1 MKATRRTFNKGLF
14 AVTVSGAIG
23 GSMVPA
29 SAAKTL
35 IYGNAGNINSASNTF
50 AKKWLDLVTERTGG
64 ELVFEVKAGTIGSE
78 KEILDGTALG
88 TVQIYNG
95 AYSGLREFDI
105 FYAPYFV
112 RDSNHA
118 LKVANELLFDQLN
131 AAVGKRYSGV
141 RYMSVARA
149 GPWKLFTNK
158 QLNSFDDMKGLK
170 IRAPEIEGVVAGLQQ
185 IGAKPTVI
193 PFNELYGALQQGVV
207 DGMATLGNLMIS
219 QKFYEVVKYC
229 YTNDWG
235 IGLDKQMINAAT
247 WNSLSADQQKILT
260 DTFKEL
266 EPKDFFRATEEAEVA
281 NYKKWQEFNG
291 AELDADAR
299 CGGGTGGAQARHFQA
314 RRRDLRSRYL
324 RQGSGGAGLGRT
336 RSRNLRRRPP
346 GRRRFHSARIISA
359 ARSATIMVGAAV
371 LPDVMVG
378 KTEASTTRSPR
389 TPRTRNCSS
398 TTEPGSAPILHVPT
412 G

>member
-1 MKATRRTFNKGLF
+1 MKTTRRSFNKGLF

-23 GSMVPA
+23 GGIVPA
-29 SAAKTL
+29 AAAKTL
-35 IYGNAGNINSASNTF
+35 IYGNAGNITSASNTF
-50 AKKWLDLVTERTGG
+50 AKKWLDLVSQRTGG

-78 KEILDGTALG
+78 KEILDGCALG

-95 AYSGLREFDI
+95 AYTGLREFDI

-118 LKVANELLFDQLN
+118 LKVANELLYDQIN

-149 GPWKLFTNK
+149 GPWKLFTNTK
-158 QLNSFDDMKGLK
+158 LNSFDDMKGLK

-207 DGMATLGNLMIS
+207 DGMATLGNLMIA
-219 QKFYEVVKYC
+219 QKFYEVAKYC

-235 IGLDKQMINAAT
+235 IGLDKQMINVAT
-247 WNSLSADQQKILT
+247 WNSLSAEQQKILT

-266 EPKDFFRATEEAEVA
+266 EPQDFFRATEEAEIE
-281 NYKKWQEFNG
+281 NYKKWREYNG
-291 AELDADAR
+291 EDSTPTLDAAA
-299 CGGGTGGAQARHFQA
+299 AQAALKPAISKLADDIFGPGTYDKVQA
-314 RRRDLRSRYL
+314 V
-324 RQGSGGAGLGRT
+324 A
-336 RSRNLRRRPP
+336 
-346 GRRRFHSARIISA
+346 I
-359 ARSATIMVGAAV
+359 
-371 LPDVMVG
+371 
-378 KTEASTTRSPR
+378 
-389 TPRTRNCSS
+389 
-398 TTEPGSAPILHVPT
+398 
-412 G
+412 

>member
-149 GPWKLFTNK
+149 GPWKLFTNNK
-158 QLNSFDDMKGLK
+158 LNSFDDMKGLK

-235 IGLDKQMINAAT
+235 IGLDKQMINVAT
-247 WNSLSADQQKILT
+247 WNSLSADQQKVLT

-266 EPKDFFRATEEAEVA
+266 EPKDFFRATEEAEVE
-281 NYKKWQEFNG
+281 NYKKWREFNG
-291 AELDADAR
+291 ADSTPTLDAAA
-299 CGGGTGGAQARHFQA
+299 AQAVLKPAISKLADEIF
-314 RRRDLRSRYL
+314 
-324 RQGSGGAGLGRT
+324 GAGT
-336 RSRNLRRRPP
+336 YDK
-346 GRRRFHSARIISA
+346 
-359 ARSATIMVGAAV
+359 VQAV
-371 LPDVMVG
+371 
-378 KTEASTTRSPR
+378 AS
-389 TPRTRNCSS
+389 
-398 TTEPGSAPILHVPT
+398 
-412 G
+412 